1 MESLDPTLKAAGRVL
16 LSLMFIF
23 GGYEKIVGYAAT
35 QDYMENAGVPGVLL
49 PLVILTEL
57 GGGLALLA
65 GWQTRWVALA
75 LAGFCVLSGLI
86 FHTDF
91 SQQMQVIQFMKNLAI
106 AGGFLVL
113 AAAGPGAWSLDN
125 RK

>member
-1 MESLDPTLKAAGRVL
+1 MTALDPYFKAVGRVL
-16 LSLMFIF
+16 LSIIF
-23 GGYEKIVGYAAT
+23 LWAGFGKIAGYAGS
-35 QDYMENAGVPGVLL
+35 QGYMEKFGVPGELL

-57 GGGLALLA
+57 GGGLAILV
-65 GWQTRWVALA
+65 GWQTRWAALA
-75 LAGFCVLSGLI
+75 LAGFCVLSAVI

-91 SQQMQVIQFMKNLAI
+91 AVKAQLIQFLKNFGL

-113 AAAGPGAWSLDN
+113 AASGPGALSLDG